1 MKRAQEP
8 RRGQI
13 TVTVVRGGRPI
24 KQIERPLRLS
34 DEGEAVVYRG
44 KLWPVRAG
52 NKIVIDAPPA
62 CAPTQT
68 AAGHQL
74 PNRNSDEATQ
84 GVAGGSEPLGRA
96 PSERAPTGAGYPEQ
110 TTPPPASDAVETR
123 SMKAGYLVPEHW
135 DHRQRDVIEAAADA
149 RLLVDAGPGTGKTA
163 VACRRV
169 AWLID
174 DCRVAPS
181 NIWLISFT
189 RTAVKEIRNRIHHYL
204 QHPGDLWSVR
214 IATLDSHAWAIQSG
228 FDANASLTGSYE
240 ENIAR
245 VSKLIRDHEGV
256 FEYLESVEH
265 VLIDEAQDIVG
276 VRADLLVDLVQRLPP
291 ACGVTVFAD
300 EAQAI
305 YGFARDDDETDDECG
320 GAQPQ
325 DHLPG
330 RIRSSDVHRFRET
343 SLSLIYRADTEKLRT
358 LFTEVRQTVLA
369 PARRGGTDRLQEVTD
384 MVRALA
390 DQEHAIIKEL
400 MARSEDALRGT
411 FILFR
416 RRIDALT
423 AASFWGNAPHRL
435 RMSALPTLVEPW
447 LGSILWDWTARK
459 IKQQDFE
466 RLWIERV
473 EANRLASRTPSD
485 AWEQLVKIAGES
497 PKLLSMDVLRAR
509 LGRPAP
515 PSDFVRADFG
525 LGGPVFGTIHG
536 CKGRE
541 ADCVL
546 LMLPASSRED
556 CNHDEEARVVFVG
569 ATRARAE
576 LRIGKGFTFLASRK
590 VQGAGRAF
598 AFKTINNK
606 PRAQVEFGRQ
616 GDLTPEG
623 VAGRSLF
630 SSPDE
635 VLAAH
640 QWLLANVGSIG
651 PAAGKAD
658 PNRNWRYKVMPEK
671 GPPVA
676 YLSENVNSDL
686 FSIARDVKERLKW
699 SGRLRPHYGPEHLKI
714 FGACTLVLSPDHPE
728 KERLHEPWAT
738 SGFALAPVIQGFD
751 MIYFR
756 TY

>member
-1 MKRAQEP
+1 MMKRAQEP

-13 TVTVVRGGRPI
+13 TVTVVRGGRAI
-24 KQIERPLRLS
+24 KQIERPLHVS
-34 DEGEAVVYRG
+34 GEGTAVVYRG

-52 NKIVIDAPPA
+52 NKIVIDAPA
-62 CAPTQT
+62 TDTPTV
-68 AAGHQL
+68 AGKPL
-74 PNRNSDEATQ
+74 PNRNSKNEDAIRGIGSEARRPPLSQKKPAEPPNADQSTSPPTPNVAESRSIEATH
-84 GVAGGSEPLGRA
+84 
-96 PSERAPTGAGYPEQ
+96 
-110 TTPPPASDAVETR
+110 
-123 SMKAGYLVPEHW
+123 LVPEQW
-135 DHRQRDVIEAAADA
+135 DRRQLDVIEAPADT

-174 DCRVAPS
+174 KGGVSPS

-189 RTAVKEIRNRIHHYL
+189 RTAVKEIRNRIRHYL

-228 FDANASLTGSYE
+228 FDSKASLTGSYE

-245 VSKLIRDHEGV
+245 VRELVRNHEGV
-256 FEYLESVEH
+256 FEYLAGVEH

-291 ACGVTVFAD
+291 ECGVTVFAD

-305 YGFARDDDETDDECG
+305 YGFADDDDDTDAENG
-320 GAQPQ
+320 GPEPQ

-330 RIRSSDVHRFRET
+330 RLRSNNVYRFRET
-343 SLSLIYRADTEKLRT
+343 SLSLIYRADTDKLRM

-369 PARRGGTDRLQEVTD
+369 PAVRGGADRLQEVTD

-390 DQEHAIIKEL
+390 DHEHAIIKEL
-400 MARSEDALRGT
+400 SARSEDALHRT

-423 AASFWGNAPHRL
+423 AASLWGNAPHRL
-435 RMSALPTLVEPW
+435 RMSALPALVEPW
-447 LGSILWDWTARK
+447 LGAIFWDWTARK
-459 IKQQDFE
+459 VKQQDFE
-466 RLWIERV
+466 RLWLERV
-473 EANRLASRTPSD
+473 EATKLTNRTSSD
-485 AWEQLVKIAGES
+485 VWEQLVKLAGET
-497 PKLLSMDVLRAR
+497 PKVLTMDVLRSR

-546 LMLPASSRED
+546 LMLPASPRED
-556 CNHDEEARVVFVG
+556 CDHDEEARVVFVG

-576 LRIGKGFTFLASRK
+576 LRIGKGFPFLASRT
-590 VQGAGRAF
+590 VQGSGRAF
-598 AFKTINNK
+598 AFKTANNK

-635 VLAAH
+635 VIAAH
-640 QWLLANVGSIG
+640 QWLLANTGEIVA
-651 PAAGKAD
+651 AAGKAD
-658 PNRNWRYKVMPEK
+658 PGRNWRYSVTPEK

-676 YLSENVNSDL
+676 YLSENVNGDL
-686 FSIARDVKERLKW
+686 FSIARDVQA
-699 SGRLRPHYGPEHLKI
+699 RLRWSRKLRPNYGPGHLKT
-714 FGACTLVLSPDHPE
+714 FGACTLVLAPDHPE
-728 KERLHEPWAT
+728 KERLLEPWAT
-738 SGFALAPVIQGFD
+738 SGFMLAPVIQGFD
-751 MIYFR
+751 MIYFT